1 MELHQIK
8 AALADRNLKIVAEA
22 ADVPYHRLTAFMR
35 DEVEDPSWS
44 MITNLIKYLEAQQF
58 TKAA

>member
-1 MELHQIK
+1 MTIEQIK

-35 DEVEDPSWS
+35 DEVEDPSYL
-44 MITNLIKYLEAQQF
+44 MITNLIKYLESQQF
-58 TKAA
+58 VKAA